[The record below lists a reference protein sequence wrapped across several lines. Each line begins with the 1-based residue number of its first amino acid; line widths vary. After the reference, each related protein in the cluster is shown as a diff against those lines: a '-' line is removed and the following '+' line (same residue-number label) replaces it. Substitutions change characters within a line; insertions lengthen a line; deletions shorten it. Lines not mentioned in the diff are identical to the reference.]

1 MAQCGHVEMTT
12 HWLLSLSIAIIAS
25 VSMFIYPMTFP
36 KFRMEELLIKRN
48 MSMANQECN
57 HVNHFELET
66 KSTPGWEKFMQPY
79 QSNHKSVVRLYQKKH
94 FKELDM
100 TSILSF
106 LLFLVVFFI
115 ICRIPLCIWQNKGL
129 MWMWNF
135 TLSIHYFDY
144 YVYSQILAYFSYL
157 FGGQPQYVFPLW

>member
-106 LLFLVVFFI
+106 LLFLVVFLSFAEFPSVSGRTF
-115 ICRIPLCIWQNKGL
+115 RIYLEVNPNMFFLCDNINEL
-129 MWMWNF
+129 PC
-135 TLSIHYFDY
+135 S
-144 YVYSQILAYFSYL
+144 
-157 FGGQPQYVFPLW
+157 